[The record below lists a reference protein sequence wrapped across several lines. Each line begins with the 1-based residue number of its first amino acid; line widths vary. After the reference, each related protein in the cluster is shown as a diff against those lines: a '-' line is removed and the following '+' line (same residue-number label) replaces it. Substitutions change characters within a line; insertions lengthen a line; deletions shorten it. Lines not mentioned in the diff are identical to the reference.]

1 MAVGLTALTAFL
13 FYLGAV
19 PVKIALFAK
28 ISDSATFGAGIAIF
42 EGRFALRAALK
53 RAKRKKPRRSRPSLP
68 SGDLLAELVRAAFRL
83 LRHLRVEELWA
94 QGRVCS
100 ANAAHTA
107 LICGCA
113 DALEGA
119 LAPVTPPGTVLLR
132 LQPDFSAG
140 QSDVFLRCIL
150 SLRAG
155 HIMSA
160 ALSGAW
166 HYAYRR
172 ISHGKASH

>member
-1 MAVGLTALTAFL
+1 MAVSLTALAALL

-19 PVKIALFAK
+19 PVKIALFVK
-28 ISDSATFGAGIAIF
+28 ISGGTTLGAGVAIF
-42 EGRFALRAALK
+42 EGRFALRAALRRAGRK
-53 RAKRKKPRRSRPSLP
+53 RSAAARPRLP
-68 SGDLLAELVRAAFRL
+68 GGALRTELLRAALRL
-83 LRHLRVEELWA
+83 VRHLRLEALRA
-94 QGRVCS
+94 QGRICS
-100 ANAAHTA
+100 ANAARTA

-113 DALEGA
+113 GALEGA
-119 LAPVTPPGTVLLR
+119 LTPIVPGAVRLQ

-140 QSDVFLRCIL
+140 QSDATLCCIL

-155 HIMSA
+155 HIMFA
-160 ALSGAW
+160 ALCGAW